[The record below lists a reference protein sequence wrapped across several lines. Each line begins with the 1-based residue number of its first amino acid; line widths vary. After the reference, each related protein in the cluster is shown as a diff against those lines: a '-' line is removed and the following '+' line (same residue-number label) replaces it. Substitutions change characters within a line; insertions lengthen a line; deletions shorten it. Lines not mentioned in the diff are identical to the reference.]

1 MKATAELQVI
11 PLGEGVSV
19 RRQVER
25 VLEILN
31 GYDFI
36 LETHASGTDIEGDIV
51 DVFRAIEEIHTTLHQ
66 EGSVRLLS
74 YLKMETRTDKTPTLA
89 GKRL

>member
-19 RRQVER
+19 RSQVER

-36 LETHASGTDIEGDIV
+36 LETRASGTDIEGDIV
-51 DVFRAIEEIHTTLHQ
+51 DVFRAIEEIHTTLHE